1 MRLSLAIGMML
12 LIGAPAF
19 GQEIQPPID
28 SGPDFI
34 PVPGQSI
41 HDALRHQIESIQAG
55 QPDYD
60 ALTSDAAASLRSQI
74 QPIQSD
80 IRKWG
85 ALEML
90 SYQRSYNGFWVYEAR
105 FDRAKVDWLIKPMN
119 DQGKITGIGFL
130 RLPLSPSRPS

>member
-1 MRLSLAIGMML
+1 MRFALTVGTML

-19 GQEIQPPID
+19 GQEVLPPLGGENI
-28 SGPDFI
+28 FI

-41 HDALRHQIESIQAG
+41 HDAVRHQINSIEAG

-60 ALTSDAAASLRSQI
+60 AMTSDAAASLRSQI

-85 ALEML
+85 ALEVL
-90 SYQRSYNGFWVYEAR
+90 NYQYSKNGWWVYEAR
-105 FDRAKVDWLIKPMN
+105 FKHAKIDWLIKPMDN
-119 DQGKITGIGFL
+119 QGKITGIGFL
-130 RLPLSPSRPS
+130 RLPQSPSRPS